1 MAKPGGLA
9 LMIGLGK
16 KKPGPGM
23 DEESADEDMSEGA
36 ESAED
41 EAFQAA
47 ADAAKS
53 GDGKAFKDAL
63 KTAIELCY
71 PSLGGSSEEYP
82 EEEG

>member
-1 MAKPGGLA
+1 MAKGGTA
-9 LMIGLGK
+9 IVIGLGRPK
-16 KKPGPGM
+16 GAPAGKHAD
-23 DEESADEDMSEGA
+23 DEEDTGDSA
-36 ESAED
+36 SAED

-63 KTAIELCY
+63 KTAMELCY
-71 PSLGGSSEEYP
+71 PDLAGGYSEGDS

>member
-1 MAKPGGLA
+1 
-9 LMIGLGK
+9 MIGLGK
-16 KKPGPGM
+16 KKPGAAM
-23 DEESADEDMSEGA
+23 DSEDESGDGS

-53 GDGKAFKDAL
+53 GDGAAFKDAM
-63 KTAIELCY
+63 KTAMELCY
-71 PSLGGSSEEYP
+71 PSLAKSSYSEGES